1 MNVLA
6 KEWRNFSRPPLDSRV
21 IVLPTEIF
29 YDFTLGPAQHI
40 MIKLFQKVPNF
51 SECEGIKF
59 IHISFISNLQNY
71 LTFSTIFIKH
81 QSATTLLF

>member
-29 YDFTLGPAQHI
+29 FGFTLGPAQYI

-51 SECEGIKF
+51 
-59 IHISFISNLQNY
+59 
-71 LTFSTIFIKH
+71 
-81 QSATTLLF
+81 

>member
-6 KEWRNFSRPPLDSRV
+6 KEWRNFSRPPLESRLDSRV

-29 YDFTLGPAQHI
+29 FDFTLGPAQYI

-51 SECEGIKF
+51 
-59 IHISFISNLQNY
+59 
-71 LTFSTIFIKH
+71 
-81 QSATTLLF
+81 